1 MFTKNTIEIKK
12 VESKSFEVSFQSLK
26 KATQELQE
34 LFQKEEQSIEA
45 KIPFYLHVSKLLGDI
60 NAITNK
66 DKLSFEDYNHIGILR
81 KQTLS
86 FAERSNQV
94 NHINAFELL
103 LESITV
109 SIMKIND
116 HFKLQPNQIVP
127 ADKFPINI
135 KKEEPTFTSSIGFR
149 KA

>member
-26 KATQELQE
+26 KATQALQE
-34 LFQKEEQSIEA
+34 LFRKEEQSIEA
-45 KIPFYLHVSKLLGDI
+45 KIPFYLDVTKLIADI

-66 DKLSFEDYNHIGILR
+66 DKLSFEDYIHLGILR

-86 FAERSNQV
+86 FGELSNQV

-109 SIMKIND
+109 SIMNIND
-116 HFKLQPNQIVP
+116 HFKLQPNQMVP

-135 KKEEPTFTSSIGFR
+135 RKEELSFTSSIGPR